1 MKLLLV
7 FGGEDVITANAG
19 DSRAVMCRGGEA
31 VELSYDHK
39 QLSGRCFGWL
49 QSLKINTLKIP
60 THISLEDTPDV
71 SPTVYVSEFLVFV
84 G

>member
-7 FGGEDVITANAG
+7 FRGEDVITANAG
-19 DSRAVMCRGGEA
+19 DSRAVMCRGGQA

-49 QSLKINTLKIP
+49 RP
-60 THISLEDTPDV
+60 
-71 SPTVYVSEFLVFV
+71 
-84 G
+84 